1 MQISFP
7 MLMINGFQLL
17 YVLDSL
23 WYEASILTTMDITSE
38 GFGFMLAFGDLVWV
52 PFTYSIQAKF
62 ILEFNPVRLPAQHTV
77 SITMPRRPTFP
88 YFHANLCRQ
97 HDLRRFPGVPACAAI
112 TRQSCHQLNTMPTHR
127 CSLLFLYMV
136 YPASPHQL
144 LDCFGPRSMGSPHA
158 SPCAAP

>member
-77 SITMPRRPTFP
+77 SITMPRRPLLTAVSVHGLSSQPAPTARLFRASLHGIAACIAMRSP
-88 YFHANLCRQ
+88 MSGWVAGGCSWGIPQ
-97 HDLRRFPGVPACAAI
+97 HQRER
-112 TRQSCHQLNTMPTHR
+112 N
-127 CSLLFLYMV
+127 
-136 YPASPHQL
+136 
-144 LDCFGPRSMGSPHA
+144 
-158 SPCAAP
+158 